1 MSVIIIEHTDLHQKH
16 HFILKQNPTTFA
28 QKTALMS
35 MLHYTLPGLEIATD
49 TVANATNIF
58 SWATKNSGLVATL
71 LTRKQTVHL
80 ILLCFCHKK
89 CAKSHK
95 QSQFTSKFIPTS
107 VHDIFKQS
115 NLIGL
120 GIQVSRDFQ
129 RQICGNFRGQLS
141 LKTIRKKW
149 PISWE
154 FSGQI
159 SLPIHWF
166 CHDLTGV
173 FKLFNRDNHLLL

>member
-28 QKTALMS
+28 QKTVLTS

-49 TVANATNIF
+49 TVANVTNIF
-58 SWATKNSGLVATL
+58 SWATKNSGLVTTL

-80 ILLCFCHKK
+80 ILLCFRHKK

-129 RQICGNFRGQLS
+129 RQICRNFRG
-141 LKTIRKKW
+141 
-149 PISWE
+149 
-154 FSGQI
+154 
-159 SLPIHWF
+159 
-166 CHDLTGV
+166 
-173 FKLFNRDNHLLL
+173 

>member
-1 MSVIIIEHTDLHQKH
+1 
-16 HFILKQNPTTFA
+16 
-28 QKTALMS
+28 
-35 MLHYTLPGLEIATD
+35 MLHYTLPGLDIATD

-80 ILLCFCHKK
+80 ILLCFRHKK

-120 GIQVSRDFQ
+120 GIQVRGIFRDRFAEIFGANLAEKQ
-129 RQICGNFRGQLS
+129 SEKNGRFRGNFLGKFRYKSIDFVMIWRECLNF
-141 LKTIRKKW
+141 LTEIIICYYNNKALEKW
-149 PISWE
+149 AYGKAFNIMTSV
-154 FSGQI
+154 Q
-159 SLPIHWF
+159 
-166 CHDLTGV
+166 V
-173 FKLFNRDNHLLL
+173 FAT